1 MKAPAAVFA
10 VLMLSSLAGSAQAPP
25 AVPTPTTDIH
35 DALRK
40 VRDDI
45 IAAIDRGDVDAIL
58 VHLHP
63 NVIFTPLNGR
73 VCRGPAE
80 VRAYFE
86 RMMQGP
92 HPVVKSLHVNMEVD
106 RLTDLYGDTG
116 IASGSSDNHYVL
128 TDGLD
133 LTFKTRWTSSLV
145 KENGRWL
152 ITSFHASGNVFDN
165 PLLDQAKAMIRYAGL
180 GGLVIGG
187 LIGLVIGVLM
197 GRRRRA

>member
-1 MKAPAAVFA
+1 MRAPAAVFA
-10 VLMLSSLAGSAQAPP
+10 VLMLSSLAGFAQAPP
-25 AVPTPTTDIH
+25 AMDVH

-40 VRDDI
+40 VRDDV

-73 VCRGPAE
+73 VCHGPAE

-86 RMMQGP
+86 AMMKGP
-92 HPVVKSLHVNMEVD
+92 HPVVKSLQVNMDVD
-106 RLTDLYGDTG
+106 RRTDLYGDTG
-116 IASGSSDNHYVL
+116 IASGDSDNHYVL
-128 TDGLD
+128 TDGMD
-133 LTFKTRWTSSLV
+133 LTFKTRWTASLV
-145 KENGRWL
+145 RENGRWL

-165 PLLDQAKAMIRYAGL
+165 PLLDQAKAMMRYAAL

-187 LIGLVIGVLM
+187 LIGLLIGAVM
-197 GRRRRA
+197 GRRRKA

>member
-10 VLMLSSLAGSAQAPP
+10 LLMLSSLAGSAQAPP
-25 AVPTPTTDIH
+25 TVPAMNVH

-86 RMMQGP
+86 TMMQGP
-92 HPVVKSLHVNMEVD
+92 HPVVKSLHVTMEVD

-128 TDGLD
+128 TNGMD
-133 LTFKTRWTSSLV
+133 LTLKTRWTSSLV
-145 KENGRWL
+145 QQDGRWL
-152 ITSFHASGNVFDN
+152 ITSFHASANVFDN
-165 PLLDQAKAMIRYAGL
+165 PLLDQAKAMARYAAL
-180 GGLVIGG
+180 GALVIGG
-187 LIGLVIGVLM
+187 LIGLVIGALA